1 MVLSKLFEQHC
12 TQGMSNRVQSISLSS
27 YEPST
32 ARDPT
37 LQSKD
42 KRDILAVCLSH
53 MVVIW
58 TFVSE
63 SQWTVLSKWTLPV
76 VRDCYMI
83 IL

>member
-1 MVLSKLFEQHC
+1 
-12 TQGMSNRVQSISLSS
+12 MSNRVQSISLSS

-32 ARDPT
+32 ARDTVQP
-37 LQSKD
+37 KD

-58 TFVSE
+58 TFVSG

-76 VRDCYMI
+76 VRDCYDYFI
-83 IL
+83 HQCSVKC

>member
-1 MVLSKLFEQHC
+1 MR
-12 TQGMSNRVQSISLSS
+12 NRVQSISLSS
-27 YEPST
+27 YEPSK
-32 ARDPT
+32 ARDT
-37 LQSKD
+37 TVRSKD

-63 SQWTVLSKWTLPV
+63 SQWTVLSTWTLPV